1 MIRYIVARLAI
12 VAVSLLGLITL
23 SFLLVSLIPGDPARL
38 ILGDF
43 ATPQDVAKIH
53 HEMGLDKPLAE
64 RYVDYVGQTVRGD
77 LGKSYFT
84 SLPVRDDILAR
95 LPNTLVVLVPGVLLG
110 LVLGLA
116 VGSVGAYFRRRLPD
130 RFVGAWITT
139 SQAIPEFVIG
149 LILIYVFFF
158 ALGIAPAPLGMLD
171 AAAVRPEKITGSEPL
186 DALLTGQW
194 GTLANVGAHAVLPIV
209 TMGVFLATYFAKT
222 ARSGLTQS
230 LRSPQVEFAR
240 ACGLRERTV
249 FGYALSSVRTSLLTY
264 IVILF
269 GASLGGAAIIEVLF
283 AWPGVGHWSLQGVLK
298 GDVPVIQGFV
308 LIMGVATLLAYVVL
322 DVIVVL
328 LDPRARPH

>member
-1 MIRYIVARLAI
+1 MIRYIAARLAI

-43 ATPQDVAKIH
+43 ATPEDVAAVHKQL
-53 HEMGLDKPLAE
+53 GLDKPFPE
-64 RYVDYVGQTVRGD
+64 RYVDYVSSTLQGD
-77 LGKSYFT
+77 LGTSYFT

-95 LPNTLVVLVPGVLLG
+95 LPNTLVVLIPGIVMG
-110 LVLGLA
+110 LILGLA
-116 VGSVGAYFRRRLPD
+116 VGSIGAYFRRRLPD
-130 RFVGAWITT
+130 RFVGTWITT

-149 LILIYVFFF
+149 LLLIYVFFF
-158 ALGIAPAPLGMLD
+158 ALGVAPAPIGMLD
-171 AAAVRPEKITGSEPL
+171 ATAVRPEPITGSEPL

-194 GTLANVGAHAVLPIV
+194 ATLANIGAHAVLPIV
-209 TMGVFLATYFAKT
+209 TIGVFLATYFAKT
-222 ARSGLTQS
+222 ARSGLAQS

-249 FGYALSSVRTSLLTY
+249 FRYALTAVRTSLLTY

-269 GASLGGAAIIEVLF
+269 GASLGGAAIVEVLF
-283 AWPGVGHWSLQGVLK
+283 AWPGVGGWSLQGVIK

-308 LIMGVATLLAYVVL
+308 LIMGVATLLAYVAL

-328 LDPRARPH
+328 LDPRARPR